1 MVERDSCV
9 IRQFKEEDS
18 IMSIRSLQ
26 AALLSAGCAFALIAP
41 AAHAQINLQ
50 QFGFGSGKS
59 DAAADAGGAAQPSAL
74 SSLVQ
79 NYLGANQQV
88 LSGQSSLASAM
99 GMSSVASQA
108 QSAAG
113 LLSGG
118 GVPSTST
125 LSQLGGTQ
133 QSVSQSL
140 MQAFSGGSTT
150 PPTAAN
156 KQTFSDGLA
165 SLGQGV
171 KQYAG
176 LQSNLGAVKNSMNV
190 SSLMQAG
197 SNPATAQ
204 AASYIAQSAPGQ
216 LQSLVQTLTQAVSYA
231 KTNGISVPSIATSA
245 LSGMK

>member
-1 MVERDSCV
+1 MPNRTS
-9 IRQFKEEDS
+9 R
-18 IMSIRSLQ
+18 R
-26 AALLSAGCAFALIAP
+26 ALLSAGIAFALIAP
-41 AAHAQINLQ
+41 AASYAQINLQ

-59 DAAADAGGAAQPSAL
+59 DVAAGANGAAQPSAMN
-74 SSLVQ
+74 SLVQ
-79 NYLGANQQV
+79 TYLGANQQV

-99 GMSSVASQA
+99 GMSGVASQA

-113 LLSGG
+113 LLSGASG
-118 GVPSTST
+118 GSGVPSTSV

-140 MQAFSGGSTT
+140 LQALSSGSAT
-150 PPTAAN
+150 PPTAAS

-176 LQSNLGAVKNSMNV
+176 LQSNLGSVANSMNM
-190 SSLMQAG
+190 SSLLQAG

-204 AASYIAQSAPGQ
+204 AATYIAQSAPGQ
-216 LQSLVQTLTQAVSYA
+216 LQSLVQTLTQAVQYA
-231 KTNGISVPSIATSA
+231 NANGISVPSIATSA
-245 LSGMK
+245 LSGVK

>member
-1 MVERDSCV
+1 MSNEAHSTSDISRRRNRSCRTV
-9 IRQFKEEDS
+9 HPGSRFC
-18 IMSIRSLQ
+18 RP
-26 AALLSAGCAFALIAP
+26 AAFALIAP
-41 AAHAQINLQ
+41 AASYAQVNLQ

-59 DAAADAGGAAQPSAL
+59 DAEAGANGAAQPSAL

-113 LLSGG
+113 LRSGASGG
-118 GVPSTST
+118 NGVPSTSV

-133 QSVSQSL
+133 QNVSQSL
-140 MQAFSGGSTT
+140 MQAFSKSSTT

-156 KQTFSDGLA
+156 KQTFSEGLA

-176 LQSNLGAVKNSMNV
+176 LQSDLGSVKNSMNM
-190 SSLMQAG
+190 SSLLQAG
-197 SNPATAQ
+197 SNPGTAQ
-204 AASYIAQSAPGQ
+204 AATYIAQSAPG
-216 LQSLVQTLTQAVSYA
+216 
-231 KTNGISVPSIATSA
+231 
-245 LSGMK
+245 

>member
-1 MVERDSCV
+1 MPN
-9 IRQFKEEDS
+9 
-18 IMSIRSLQ
+18 RSSRI
-26 AALLSAGCAFALIAP
+26 ALLSAGIAFALIAP
-41 AAHAQINLQ
+41 AAAYAQLNLQ

-59 DAAADAGGAAQPSAL
+59 EVAAGANGAAQPSAL
-74 SSLVQ
+74 NSLVQ

-113 LLSGG
+113 LLSGASG
-118 GVPSTST
+118 GSGVPSTSV

-140 MQAFSGGSTT
+140 MQAFSSGSTT

-176 LQSNLGAVKNSMNV
+176 LQSDLGSVKNSMNM
-190 SSLMQAG
+190 SSLLQAG
-197 SNPATAQ
+197 SNPGTAQ
-204 AASYIAQSAPGQ
+204 AATYIAQSAPGQ
-216 LQSLVQTLTQAVSYA
+216 LQSLVQTLTQAVQYA
-231 KTNGISVPSIATSA
+231 KTNGISIPSIATSA
-245 LSGMK
+245 LSGAK